1 MDTAEAGVFNH
12 VAVTVPW
19 ETLQEPARGKLT
31 AFYSQVFGW
40 ELSPHE
46 LNERHMVLRAYRR
59 GQYVNLTASRESSS
73 QMRPGDHVGLQVGS
87 FERLRAIAAAARK
100 WKDERDATVQVS
112 RLGCTRTPS
121 EQGPVYSVF
130 VQYLLPLQV
139 EVQYYAGPHEPAYA
153 VD

>member
-1 MDTAEAGVFNH
+1 MDAAEAGVFNH

-19 ETLQEPARGKLT
+19 ETLQEPTRSKLVF
-31 AFYSQVFGW
+31 FYSQVFGW

-46 LNERHMVLRAYRR
+46 LSERHMVLRAYRR

-87 FERLRAIAAAARK
+87 FERLRTIAAAARK
-100 WKDERDATVQVS
+100 WKDERDGGVQIS
-112 RLGCTRTPS
+112 RLGRTPS

-139 EVQYYAGPHEPAYA
+139 EVQYYAGLQEPAYA
-153 VD
+153 LD